1 MCVCIHQSESI
12 AAQAAGPGWIDDW
25 IWIASRP
32 VARSAMVG
40 FAEARPCFFDQ
51 KAKSQYNFIGTLV

>member
-12 AAQAAGPGWIDDW
+12 AAQAAGSGWIDDG

-32 VARSAMVG
+32 VAWSAMVG
-40 FAEARPCFFDQ
+40 FAEARL
-51 KAKSQYNFIGTLV
+51 KSKKSVQFHCFIGTLV

>member
-40 FAEARPCFFDQ
+40 FAEARP
-51 KAKSQYNFIGTLV
+51 KSKKSVQFHWDSGLGLRV